1 MGDAASES
9 TRYTCRMSSRGI
21 QPALRTGLDTD
32 LVARGGSETGLTQ
45 LAYEKIRR
53 AIVYGSLDL
62 GEPLSEN
69 DLAKALRMSKAPV
82 RGALTELRLK
92 GLVKVVPQS
101 GTYVFSPGRGEIEQ
115 LCEFRLLLEECALR
129 ASMQANPRALLKA
142 LKKVVTAM
150 KKAYRQEE
158 VIQSKLLD
166 TEYHQTLL
174 CYSSNCYLIHAY
186 DTIANTVEALRYRFM
201 DTATYRNK
209 AFDEHQE
216 ILALLQL
223 DNVAK
228 ATEILSDHI
237 SRTKHFQ
244 ASINWSNGR
253 LYRKDY
259 KFREYSEVFAD

>member
-1 MGDAASES
+1 M
-9 TRYTCRMSSRGI
+9 TSRGI

-32 LVARGGSETGLTQ
+32 GVPSAGSETRLTQ
-45 LAYEKIRR
+45 LAYEKIRK
-53 AIVYGSLDL
+53 AIVYGPLDL

-69 DLAKALRMSKAPV
+69 DLAKALRMSKAPI

-101 GTYVFSPGRGEIEQ
+101 GTYVFSPGREEIEQ
-115 LCEFRLLLEECALR
+115 LCDFRLLLEERAMR
-129 ASMQANPRALLKA
+129 ASMQASPRAMLKQ

-150 KKAYRQEE
+150 KKAYRQED

-166 TEYHQTLL
+166 TEYHQTFLRH
-174 CYSSNCYLIHAY
+174 SGNKYLIHSY
-186 DTIANTVEALRYRFM
+186 ETIANTVEALRYRFM

-216 ILALLQL
+216 ILTVLQL
-223 DNVAK
+223 GNVTK
-228 ATEILSDHI
+228 AGDILMDHI

-244 ASINWSNGR
+244 ANINWSNGR

-259 KFREYSEVFAD
+259 KFREYSEIFAD